1 MYASHMGFFFEM
13 TGCKAWKAIGSK
25 GSHAKSKG
33 WDSHHRRHRGMHL
46 FNMHLMKYADHF
58 FTLKIVWSS
67 AEAVIDGW
75 FIISFSA
82 VLLAQPLVLVVNY
95 MIQGRCYSLMT
106 TIRKDFER
114 ISLINST
121 MS

>member
-1 MYASHMGFFFEM
+1 MGFFFEM

>member
-1 MYASHMGFFFEM
+1 MLIMWIFLFFLFFAM

-46 FNMHLMKYADHF
+46 FNTHLMKYADHF
-58 FTLKIVWSS
+58 VKLKICWSDVE
-67 AEAVIDGW
+67 EAVIDGW

-82 VLLAQPLVLVVNY
+82 VSP
-95 MIQGRCYSLMT
+95 
-106 TIRKDFER
+106 TINT
-114 ISLINST
+114 ISELYNSG
-121 MS
+121 